1 MIFNLNENSVVYRNA
16 INSSIHALRK
26 IHLFEK
32 KYQDIKLSEHIILLL
47 ELGTGNNLNMLTSG
61 TRHEKNRK
69 LGK

>member
-1 MIFNLNENSVVYRNA
+1 MIFNLNENSIVYRNK

-47 ELGTGNNLNMLTSG
+47 ELGTGNNLSMLTSG
-61 TRHEKNRK
+61 SRHEQNRK
-69 LGK
+69 LG

>member
-1 MIFNLNENSVVYRNA
+1 MIFNLNENSIVYRNK

-69 LGK
+69 LG